1 MRAANSN
8 YVRKLYSLI
17 GELTSRPLARTTSV
31 VLFWNL
37 ARLISQFA
45 WMILLARVLG
55 PEGYGEF
62 SGLAGLALAMSGLSG
77 LGLGLRLYRDVV
89 REPNLLSL
97 RWAQTKMAIGWSGAA
112 LTLLF
117 VTTGQQLF
125 PLAGL
130 LLLLM
135 IAGSEVVLA
144 PLVTQAT
151 FAYAAL
157 GNMAKAAAIPVALS
171 SSRAIAALALWLLPL
186 PSTLSMYA
194 GIHLTVTGL
203 AVVFIV
209 RRCELDLESAP
220 IRTSLAWTDIRE
232 GLSFSSIWAS
242 TLALGSL
249 DKVSALH
256 IGGAGITGQYTAS
269 QRFASLT
276 TLPIDALITAIMP
289 RLFKTGDEALG
300 SHTVR
305 LVGWLALSV
314 GVYGLVAGLAL
325 WLGADLLT
333 WALGQEFDEAA
344 QALHLFSFWVPL
356 YCLRILGSNV
366 LLGFGWRR
374 WRFVAEIF
382 AVITTVLSMII
393 LVPSHGLNGA
403 IYALVSAEILLVIL
417 IWWRIIVGIR
427 RKTDYQRCA

>member
-1 MRAANSN
+1 MSAINSN
-8 YVRKLYSLI
+8 YIRKLYSRI
-17 GELTSRPLARTTSV
+17 AELSGSPLARTTSV

-45 WMILLARVLG
+45 WMILLARALG

-62 SGLAGLALAMSGLSG
+62 SGLAALALAMSGFSG
-77 LGLGLRLYRDVV
+77 FGLGLRLYQDVV
-89 REPNLLSL
+89 REPSLLSL
-97 RWAQTKMAIGWSGAA
+97 RWAQVKMALGWSGAT
-112 LTLLF
+112 LTLVF

-125 PLAGL
+125 PSAGL
-130 LLLLM
+130 LLLLI
-135 IAGSEVVLA
+135 IAGSELVLA
-144 PLVTQAT
+144 PIVTQLA

-157 GNMAKAAAIPVALS
+157 GDMTKAAAIPVALS

-194 GIHLTVTGL
+194 GIHLAVTGL
-203 AVVFIV
+203 AVVLIV
-209 RRCELDLESAP
+209 RRGQLDLGP
-220 IRTSLAWTDIRE
+220 VHMRTSLAWDDLRE

-249 DKVSALH
+249 DKTSVLR

-276 TLPIDALITAIMP
+276 TLPVEALVTAIMP
-289 RLFKTGDEALG
+289 RLFKTGDNAPG
-300 SHTVR
+300 AHTAR
-305 LVGWLALSV
+305 LVGWLALTV
-314 GVYGLVAGLAL
+314 GTYGLVAGLAL
-325 WLGADLLT
+325 WLGSDLLT
-333 WALGQEFDEAA
+333 WTLGREFEDAA

-374 WRFVAEIF
+374 WRFMVEIF
-382 AVITTVLSMII
+382 AVVTTVLSMII
-393 LVPSHGLNGA
+393 LVPSYGLNGA
-403 IYALVSAEILLVIL
+403 IYALAGAEALLVL
-417 IWWRIIVGIR
+417 LVWWRIIAGIK
-427 RKTDYQRCA
+427 RKTDYQR